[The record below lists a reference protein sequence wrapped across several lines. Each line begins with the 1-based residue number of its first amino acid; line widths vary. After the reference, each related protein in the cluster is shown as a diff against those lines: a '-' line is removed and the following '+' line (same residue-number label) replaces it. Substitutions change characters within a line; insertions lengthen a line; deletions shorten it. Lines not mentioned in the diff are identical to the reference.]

1 MITAAWLK
9 NAEYARK
16 MIAEIAKGA
25 NAPVVQ
31 MLVEDAMAEEK
42 LFFPTALCAE
52 MLWTP
57 EGDTGELTETVA
69 SYPTVRFAD

>member
-16 MIAEIAKGA
+16 TVAEIAKGA

-57 EGDTGELTETVA
+57 EIATGEAMETVA
-69 SYPTVRFAD
+69 SYPCVSFAD